1 MSIKLVSRTYS
12 EVEYAPSAEIKKGV
26 FVAAST
32 LGGSLNGF
40 VGFADIP
47 ANAAGTVVVKAEK
60 AAVTKAAD
68 DNLAFAPGEIV
79 RYNITGGKASKSAS
93 DPAIGYAKRAALAAD
108 TEVIVEFDG
117 AMGIAAG
124 ETITLSQIT
133 DLANLEVTT
142 AQITDLADLDIGV
155 AQITDLD
162 TTLAALT
169 LADLADVN
177 VAGVTDKDRL
187 AYDLDS
193 TKWIAEVVGA

>member
-1 MSIKLVSRTYS
+1 MSIKLDSRNYS

-47 ANAAGTVVVKAEK
+47 KNLAGTIVVKAEK
-60 AAVTKAAD
+60 VSVSK
-68 DNLAFAPGEIV
+68 LATDTLKFAPGEIV
-79 RYNITGGKASKSAS
+79 RYNVAEGKASKTVS
-93 DPAIGYAKRAALAAD
+93 DPAIGYAKKAASAAD
-108 TEVIVEFDG
+108 DEVIAEFDG

-133 DLANLEVTT
+133 DLANL
-142 AQITDLADLDIGV
+142 AIGV
-155 AQITDLD
+155 AQITDLN

-169 LADLADVN
+169 LAGLADVN
-177 VAGVTDKDRL
+177 VADVTNKDRL
-187 AYDLDS
+187 AYDLAA
-193 TKWIAEVVGA
+193 TKWIAEAVED

>member
-1 MSIKLVSRTYS
+1 MSIKLASRNYS

-60 AAVTKAAD
+60 VSVSKAAAD
-68 DNLAFAPGEIV
+68 TLAFAPGEIV
-79 RYNITGGKASKSAS
+79 RYNIAEGKASKTGS
-93 DPAIGYAKRAALAAD
+93 DPAIGYAKKAALAAD
-108 TEVIVEFDG
+108 TEVIAEFDG

-133 DLANLEVTT
+133 DIAALKIEKD
-142 AQITDLADLDIGV
+142 QITDLGE
-155 AQITDLD
+155 
-162 TTLAALT
+162 LA
-169 LADLADVN
+169 LADLADV
-177 VAGVTDKDRL
+177 AMDGTVTTGQVLK
-187 AYDLDS
+187 YDTDHWGNAADE
-193 TKWIAEVVGA
+193 TAD

>member
-12 EVEYAPSAEIKKGV
+12 EVEFAPSAEIKKGV

-60 AAVTKAAD
+60 ASVSKLATD
-68 DNLAFAPGEIV
+68 TLAFAPGEIV
-79 RYNITGGKASKSAS
+79 RYNVAEGKASKTGS

-108 TEVIVEFDG
+108 TEVIAEFDG

-133 DLANLEVTT
+133 DLANLEIKV
-142 AQITDLADLDIGV
+142 AQVTDLG
-155 AQITDLD
+155 
-162 TTLAALT
+162 TTLDALT
-169 LADLADVN
+169 FAGLADVD
-177 VAGVTDKDRL
+177 VEGVTNNDTLKFDT
-187 AYDLDS
+187 AS
-193 TKWIAEVVGA
+193 GKWIDVEAAD

>member
-12 EVEYAPSAEIKKGV
+12 EVEFAPSAEIKKGV

-60 AAVTKAAD
+60 VSVSKLAAD
-68 DNLAFAPGEIV
+68 TLTFAPGEIV
-79 RYNITGGKASKSAS
+79 RYNIAEGKASKTVS
-93 DPAIGYAKRAALAAD
+93 DPAIGYAKKAALATD
-108 TEVIVEFDG
+108 TEVIAEFDG

-133 DLANLEVTT
+133 DLDNLEVTMSQVSDLDDLEVT
-142 AQITDLADLDIGV
+142 MSQITDLGDLSIE
-155 AQITDLD
+155 
-162 TTLAALT
+162 
-169 LADLADVN
+169 DLADVTMD
-177 VAGVTDKDRL
+177 GEVTTGQVLK
-187 AYDLDS
+187 YDTDH
-193 TKWIAEVVGA
+193 WENAADAID